1 MCKQLKYYSTDDGGI
16 YKKCVCLWVFKSLN
30 SCLRTTSVKTEQG
43 CHQNRYLQ
51 HLSIILK
58 RQRYSLVLFWGCF
71 FLRNVG
77 TKAAIL
83 LELMGAESTYN
94 CSNPLFHTE
103 EEGDTPSPTS
113 TPKTTCER
121 WQLVC
126 STSSYFADKKG
137 SIHVCVAILKC
148 SRLMALPL

>member
-1 MCKQLKYYSTDDGGI
+1 MSPEPIL
-16 YKKCVCLWVFKSLN
+16 
-30 SCLRTTSVKTEQG
+30 TTSFNNSEKATLLIG
-43 CHQNRYLQ
+43 F
-51 HLSIILK
+51 
-58 RQRYSLVLFWGCF
+58 VLGLF

-94 CSNPLFHTE
+94 CSNPLFHTEE